1 MSMTETLKLDR
12 RVPIAVVLT
21 LVAQTGAGLMWVGAA
36 DERLSQVEQA
46 GSPERLARLEEQV
59 IAMRVTVERVE
70 RKLDALSAG
79 GR

>member
-1 MSMTETLKLDR
+1 MSMTETVKLDR

-46 GSPERLARLEEQV
+46 GSAERLARLEEQV

-70 RKLDALSAG
+70 RKLDSLNAG

>member
-1 MSMTETLKLDR
+1 MNDAVKLDR

-46 GSPERLARLEEQV
+46 GSAERLARLEEQV

-70 RKLDALSAG
+70 RKLDALNAG